1 MLINRNDEFFDDS
14 KGRIIRVLEKHFDAF
29 EVETS
34 DEYDEETQ
42 RYINFKPQI
51 LTRSEIRKI
60 AKAAFIVWEDEQ

>member
-14 KGRIIRVLEKHFDAF
+14 NGRIIRVLEKHFDAF

-42 RYINFKPQI
+42 QYINFKPQI
-51 LTRSEIRKI
+51 LTRSELRKI
-60 AKAAFIVWEDEQ
+60 AKVPFFVWAD

>member
-1 MLINRNDEFFDDS
+1 MLINRNDDFFDDS
-14 KGRIIRVLEKHFDAF
+14 NGRIIRVLKKHFDAF

-42 RYINFKPQI
+42 QYINFKPQI

>member
-14 KGRIIRVLEKHFDAF
+14 SCRIVRVLKKHFDAF

-51 LTRSEIRKI
+51 LTRSELRKI
-60 AKAAFIVWEDEQ
+60 AKAAFIVCEDEQ